1 MEPSTRTDPL
11 DMPGATSGSVHNAA
25 EFGKPMQGQ
34 ASNELHGGTHK
45 KDRTGVEGRI
55 TG

>member
-1 MEPSTRTDPL
+1 MESSTRTDPL
-11 DMPGATSGSVHNAA
+11 DMPGATSGSVHNAT

-34 ASNELHGGTHK
+34 TSNELHGTHK